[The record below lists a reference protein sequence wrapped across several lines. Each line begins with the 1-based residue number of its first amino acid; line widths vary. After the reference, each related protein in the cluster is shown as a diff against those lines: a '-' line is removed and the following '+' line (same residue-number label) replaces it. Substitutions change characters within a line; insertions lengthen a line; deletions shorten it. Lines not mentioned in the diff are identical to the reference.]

1 MSIADQL
8 KFDKDGLI
16 PAIAQ
21 DHQTGELLM
30 VAYMNKE
37 AVERSL
43 SDGRAWYWSRSRRQ
57 YWLKGESSGHFQ
69 HIKGV
74 YVDCDADALLLKV
87 EQIGGACHTGFRSC
101 FFRRVEGDELREV
114 GDKVFDPH
122 EKY

>member
-16 PAIAQ
+16 PAIVQ

-74 YVDCDADALLLKV
+74 FVDCDADALLLKV
-87 EQIGGACHTGFRSC
+87 EQVGGACHTGFRSC

-114 GDKVFDPH
+114 GDKVFDPN

>member
-16 PAIAQ
+16 PAIVQ
-21 DHQTGELLM
+21 DHRTGELLM

-74 YVDCDADALLLKV
+74 FVDCDADALLLKV
-87 EQIGGACHTGFRSC
+87 EQVGGACHTGFRSC
-101 FFRRVEGDELREV
+101 FYRQIEGDELREV
-114 GDKVFDPH
+114 GDKVFDPN

>member
-1 MSIADQL
+1 MSIVNQL

-16 PAIAQ
+16 PAIVQ

-87 EQIGGACHTGFRSC
+87 EQVGGACHTGFRSC